1 MKLTLI
7 CVYDRVA
14 KRWSHP
20 MPVESVDVLKRDLA
34 ISLSKMEDS
43 EPMKACKEDYEVYVV
58 GSVDDSTE
66 HFGQPLS
73 VLCIPEFCFSFDD
86 LEVQ

>member
-1 MKLTLI
+1 MKFTMV

-20 MPVESVDVLKRDLA
+20 LPVESVDVLKRDLS
-34 ISLSKMEDS
+34 ISLSKMAES
-43 EPMKACKEDYEVYVV
+43 EPMKACSEDYEVYVV
-58 GSVDDSTE
+58 GAFDDSTE

-73 VLCIPEFCFSFDD
+73 VLSLPEFCFSFDD
-86 LEVQ
+86 LEVK